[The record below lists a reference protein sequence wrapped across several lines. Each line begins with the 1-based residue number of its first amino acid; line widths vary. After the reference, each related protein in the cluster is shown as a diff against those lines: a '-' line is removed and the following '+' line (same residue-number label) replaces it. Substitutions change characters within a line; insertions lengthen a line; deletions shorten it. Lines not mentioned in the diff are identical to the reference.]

1 MILCD
6 IIINQQKLQGI
17 TRPLHAAGAEIKCTR
32 APRAELERI
41 KRVVRR
47 ATSHYCFVKSLKFS
61 VGAGSDTQKSQ
72 KRASRLGCRFATRD
86 VF

>member
-17 TRPLHAAGAEIKCTR
+17 TRPLHAAGAEIKYTR

-47 ATSHYCFVKSLKFS
+47 ATSHYCFTLFCKEFKIF
-61 VGAGSDTQKSQ
+61 
-72 KRASRLGCRFATRD
+72 CRCGL
-86 VF
+86 